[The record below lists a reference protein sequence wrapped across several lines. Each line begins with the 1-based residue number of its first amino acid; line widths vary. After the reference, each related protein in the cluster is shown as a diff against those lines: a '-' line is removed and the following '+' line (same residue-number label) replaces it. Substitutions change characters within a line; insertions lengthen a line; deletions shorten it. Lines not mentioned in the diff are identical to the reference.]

1 MTRLVWGTLDSIG
14 SETTAGGR
22 MAMAEITTLLFD
34 WDGTLVDSA
43 MSSYLTFQKA
53 LEHCGIGFT
62 WEQFEEHF
70 TPDWHR
76 MYEAVG
82 LEEARWKLADE
93 TWKKS
98 YPCVQYELVNGAR
111 DTLLALRERG
121 YRLGVVTSGSRW
133 RLTTEVRDYGLD
145 GVFDVVVCNEDVI
158 RRKPHPEG
166 LFKAAETLGRTA
178 AECSYVGDVPEDI
191 MAGKSAGMHTVG
203 VKSAFPTSRKLA
215 ESAPDLNL
223 GSIPELLA
231 HYGHTR

>member
-1 MTRLVWGTLDSIG
+1 MG
-14 SETTAGGR
+14 
-22 MAMAEITTLLFD
+22 MAPAEITTLLFD

-53 LEHCGIGFT
+53 LEHCGVGFT

-82 LEEARWKLADE
+82 LEEARWPIADE
-93 TWKKS
+93 AWKKS
-98 YPCVQYELVNGAR
+98 YPCVEYALVPGVHE
-111 DTLLALRERG
+111 TLIKLRERG

-133 RLTTEVRDYGLD
+133 RLVNEVKDFRLD
-145 GVFDVVVCNEDVI
+145 GVFDVVICNEDVKA
-158 RRKPHPEG
+158 RKPDPEG
-166 LFKAAETLGRTA
+166 LFRAVEQLACPTSN
-178 AECSYVGDVPEDI
+178 CSYVGDVPEDI
-191 MAGKSAGMHTVG
+191 QAGKRAQMHTVG

-223 GSIPELLA
+223 GSIPELLEHFPA
-231 HYGHTR
+231 AS